1 MHECLLRRRHA
12 SSPAACLLLSSFAS
26 LAGPRDAEQFES
38 WRPRRCVLDRS
49 GSSTHGG
56 CRRRRRRST
65 VATAASE
72 GSVWSRLLG
81 VGRGASLVSNSTS
94 ASGSWREHG
103 GSEAW
108 RRPGGG
114 RATANGGEAAWPA
127 REPRAEAVRRKTEAK
142 HRGRRAKAGVSAEV
156 AMPACRG
163 WRPASGSRHER
174 GGGDAGEP
182 RTEAGTTASG
192 DLCVPA
198 SWCGRREPA
207 RRRDGC
213 APFFRRVCR
222 GRASNMSNCS

>member
-38 WRPRRCVLDRS
+38 WRPRRCVLDTS

-65 VATAASE
+65 VAAAASE

-81 VGRGASLVSNSTS
+81 VGRGASLVSDSTA

-142 HRGRRAKAGVSAEV
+142 HRGRRAKAGVSAAV
-156 AMPACRG
+156 AMPA
-163 WRPASGSRHER
+163 SRER
-174 GGGDAGEP
+174 
-182 RTEAGTTASG
+182 R
-192 DLCVPA
+192 
-198 SWCGRREPA
+198 PA
-207 RRRDGC
+207 RRRAETC
-213 APFFRRVCR
+213 ACRRVGVGGASQPDGEMAVHLSSGEFVAV
-222 GRASNMSNCS
+222 GRPTCLIVHSSPL

>member
-1 MHECLLRRRHA
+1 MHERLLRRRHA
-12 SSPAACLLLSSFAS
+12 SSPAACLLLSSCAS

-65 VATAASE
+65 VAAAASE

-81 VGRGASLVSNSTS
+81 VGRGASLVSDSTA

-108 RRPGGG
+108 RRPGRG

-127 REPRAEAVRRKTEAK
+127 CEARAEAVRRKTEAK

-156 AMPACRG
+156 AMPA
-163 WRPASGSRHER
+163 SGSRHER
-174 GGGDAGEP
+174 GARRCRRAANGGRDDGERRPVRAGELVWAA
-182 RTEAGTTASG
+182 RASQTARW
-192 DLCVPA
+192 LCTFLPA
-198 SWCGRREPA
+198 SLSRSG
-207 RRRDGC
+207 
-213 APFFRRVCR
+213 VQHV
-222 GRASNMSNCS
+222 